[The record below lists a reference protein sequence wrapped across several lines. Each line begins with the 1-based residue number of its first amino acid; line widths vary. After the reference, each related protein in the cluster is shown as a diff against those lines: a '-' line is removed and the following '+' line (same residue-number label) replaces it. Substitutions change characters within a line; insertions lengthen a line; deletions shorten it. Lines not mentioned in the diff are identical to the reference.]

1 MEIWKFARTPGI
13 QRGLKWQTTMSLC
26 QHEGWWWR
34 CVQKKKKRHANT
46 GKQAN
51 KDDWRELSFL
61 RSYTKMHTNKS
72 SYKTVKQICN
82 WKTKTMS
89 FISAG
94 ILEDPFSWL
103 GLNRSRQDVSLSD
116 VSGSNWRSSEMACGV
131 SHTCYTRC
139 HAETQRSE
147 CELTYHRPQRALA
160 VTAAT
165 CCCKSC
171 T

>member
-1 MEIWKFARTPGI
+1 MANDHVP
-13 QRGLKWQTTMSLC
+13 LSA
-26 QHEGWWWR
+26 WR
-34 CVQKKKKRHANT
+34 MVMKMHATKRMRHANT
-46 GKQAN
+46 GKHAS
-51 KDDWRELSFL
+51 KDNWRELSFL

-94 ILEDPFSWL
+94 ILEDTFWPE
-103 GLNRSRQDVSLSD
+103 LNRSRQNVSLSG
-116 VSGSNWRSSEMACGV
+116 VSGSNWRSSEMKCGV
-131 SHTCYTRC
+131 SRTCYTWC

-147 CELTYHRPQRALA
+147 CELTYHRPQWALA

-165 CCCKSC
+165 YCCKSC